1 MPGSLRSLTPSARWA
16 LIDAYSVA
24 VTVGR
29 IDRRRLRRL
38 ARERGLIVLNLHNV
52 APPRGRFVRPIP
64 PEVFDELV
72 GWLNRVCRLTTF
84 SALCDLPPDRH
95 RPAAILSFDD
105 GYRDFFEYAMPI
117 LERHGVRAN
126 QNVVAASLES
136 GRPPWN
142 VELLEAM
149 EQVPVESLR
158 ALELPSGTLPRLEQA
173 ASDRALMRWGVEVS
187 RLLKLR
193 PRSERVPLVDALV
206 EQLGDG
212 SAALSSQPMLTA
224 HELSEVAR
232 RHEVGVHSYEHDSME
247 FESDE
252 FFAEDVRRCRRWY
265 GQHLGAEPRIYAFPN
280 GSYRPSQVRIARE
293 AGFDHVLLV
302 GERASAIRQR
312 VHPRITA
319 DGVTLRELRMRIA
332 RAC

>member
-1 MPGSLRSLTPSARWA
+1 MPGSPRSLRPSARRA

-24 VTVGR
+24 VISGR

-38 ARERGLIVLNLHNV
+38 ARGRGLIVLNLHSV
-52 APPRGRFVRPIP
+52 APTGGRFVRPIP

-72 GWLNRVCRLTTF
+72 GWLDRECRLTTF
-84 SALCDLPPDRH
+84 SGLRDLPPDGP

-105 GYRDFFEYAMPI
+105 GYRDFIEYALPI
-117 LERHGVRAN
+117 LERHGVPAN
-126 QNVVAASLES
+126 QNVVAASVES

-142 VELLEAM
+142 VELLAAM

-158 ALELPSGTLPRLEQA
+158 ALELPSGTLPRLEPA
-173 ASDRALMRWGVEVS
+173 AGEHALMRWGVEVS

-193 PRSERVPLVDALV
+193 PRSERAPLVDALLD
-206 EQLGDG
+206 QLHDQ
-212 SAALSSQPMLTA
+212 APAPSSQPMLTA
-224 HELSEVAR
+224 HDLAEVAR
-232 RHEVGVHSYEHDSME
+232 RHELGVQSYEHDSME

-265 GQHLGAEPRIYAFPN
+265 RQHLGTEPRIYAFPN
-280 GSYRPSQVRIARE
+280 GSYRPSQVRIAHE
-293 AGFDHVLLV
+293 AGFEHMLLV
-302 GERASAIRQR
+302 EERPSSIGER